1 MSQSGH
7 FRAHGRR
14 EVDLSA
20 ILDDGHGPRAPDPA
34 DRPSTVPARPIRPSS
49 TSRRRPGESAAP
61 RAKASD
67 PATSGEHV
75 AGDHI
80 RIVNL
85 SLGGAC
91 IEASEAVTLGASLE
105 LEIVAP
111 TLWDPLVLKGRVVW
125 SRTEKGSPHRAGL
138 AFEAGD
144 PARAF
149 ALFELLSAHDYDV

>member
-20 ILDDGHGPRAPDPA
+20 ILDRGDAPKASDPV
-34 DRPSTVPARPIRPSS
+34 DRPSTIPARPARPSS
-49 TSRRRPGESAAP
+49 TARRRPGESAAP
-61 RAKASD
+61 RAKSSD
-67 PATSGEHV
+67 PAASGERL
-75 AGDHI
+75 AGDRI

-91 IEASEAVTLGASLE
+91 IEAADPVTLGASLA

-111 TLWDPLVLKGRVVW
+111 TLWDPLVLNGRVVW
-125 SRTEKGSPHRAGL
+125 SRTERGSAHRAGL
-138 AFEAGD
+138 SFETED

-149 ALFELLSAHDYDV
+149 ALFELLGAHDYDV

>member
-20 ILDDGHGPRAPDPA
+20 IVDPGEGAKRSDPA
-34 DRPSTVPARPIRPSS
+34 ERPSAVPARTLRPSA
-49 TSRRRPGESAAP
+49 TARRRPGESAAP
-61 RAKASD
+61 RAKGSD
-67 PATSGEHV
+67 PSTSGERP
-75 AGDHI
+75 AGDRI

-91 IEASEAVTLGASLE
+91 IEVSDLLMPGTSLE

-111 TLWDPLVLKGRVVW
+111 TLWDPLVLQGRVV
-125 SRTEKGSPHRAGL
+125 
-138 AFEAGD
+138 
-144 PARAF
+144 
-149 ALFELLSAHDYDV
+149 

>member
-1 MSQSGH
+1 MSQGGH

-20 ILDDGHGPRAPDPA
+20 ILDGGDAPKASDPV
-34 DRPSTVPARPIRPSS
+34 DRPSTVPARP
-49 TSRRRPGESAAP
+49 
-61 RAKASD
+61 
-67 PATSGEHV
+67 
-75 AGDHI
+75 I

-91 IEASEAVTLGASLE
+91 IEAAEAVTLGASLE

-125 SRTEKGSPHRAGL
+125 SRADKGSPHRAGL
-138 AFEAGD
+138 AFEASD

-149 ALFELLSAHDYDV
+149 ALFELLSAHDYDG